1 MTMTECEKI
10 LIVEDDVS
18 FCALLVD
25 EVEDAGY
32 RVCSAHTVEEARPT
46 LTEWSPDLV
55 LCDLRLPG
63 VDGLTFLHLTRELA
77 LPPAFI
83 LITAFGTVPQAVEAL
98 KAGADDFLTK
108 PLDLD
113 HLRLR
118 LARTL
123 ENRRLRRE
131 IGRFHEQFG
140 RADFQ
145 GMVGRS
151 EVMRV
156 LFEQIQRVA
165 QAAGPVLI
173 IGESGTGKELV
184 ARAIHEEGARA
195 GKAFTAV
202 NCAGVPEDLLE
213 SEFFGHLAGSF
224 TGAVRP
230 RKGLFAE
237 AVGGTLFL
245 DEIGEMPV
253 NLQAKLLRVLQEG
266 KMRSVGSD
274 KEQPVDVRVVAATNR
289 DLEQAVAGGEF
300 RTDLYYRL
308 ETFVLQVP
316 ALRERGK
323 DRELLAGRFIAQFA
337 AQAGRPDLTLSE
349 SALELIKRYSFPG
362 NVRELQNAMERAV
375 TFCTGNVIEPE
386 HLPTRLRERGDAQS
400 VAEQSTGPPIPL
412 LQSADGLIT
421 LAELEE
427 RYIDYV
433 LKRVGGNKRRAA
445 ALLGIGRRTLYRRLG
460 EDESQGSE

>member
-1 MTMTECEKI
+1 MAESEKI

-32 RVCSAHTVEEARPT
+32 RVRSAHTVEEAHAT
-46 LTEWSPDLV
+46 LAEWPPDLV

-63 VDGLTFLHLTRELA
+63 ADGLTFLQLTRELA

-131 IGRFHEQFG
+131 ISRLHEQFG
-140 RADFQ
+140 RGDFR

-156 LFEQIQRVA
+156 LFEQIRRVA

-184 ARAIHEEGARA
+184 ARAIHEESKRA
-195 GKAFTAV
+195 DKAFIAV
-202 NCAGVPEDLLE
+202 NCAGVPEELLE
-213 SEFFGHLAGSF
+213 SEFFGHLAGAF
-224 TGAVRP
+224 TGAART

-245 DEIGEMPV
+245 DEIAEMPV

-266 KMRSVGSD
+266 RMRPVGSD
-274 KEQPVDVRVVAATNR
+274 KEQPVNVRVVAATNR
-289 DLEQAVAGGEF
+289 DLEQAVASGEF

-308 ETFVLQVP
+308 ETFVLQMP

-323 DRELLAGRFIAQFA
+323 DRELLASRFIAQFA
-337 AQAGRPDLTLSE
+337 AQAGRLNLTLSE
-349 SALELIKRYSFPG
+349 RALELIKRYSFPG

-375 TFCTGNVIEPE
+375 TFCTGNVIERE
-386 HLPTRLRERGDAQS
+386 HLPARLRERSEGQS
-400 VAEQSTGPPIPL
+400 TVEQTSGLPMLLLQNAEQL
-412 LQSADGLIT
+412 VT

-433 LKRVGGNKRRAA
+433 LKRVDGNKRRAA
-445 ALLGIGRRTLYRRLG
+445 ALLGIGRRTLYRHLG
-460 EDESQGSE
+460 EDDFSASK

>member
-1 MTMTECEKI
+1 MSTAEKI
-10 LIVEDDVS
+10 LIVEDDVK
-18 FCALLVD
+18 FCALLSD
-25 EVEDAGY
+25 EVADAGY
-32 RVCSAHTVEEARPT
+32 QVRSANTVEEARLILSGWP
-46 LTEWSPDLV
+46 PDLV

-63 VDGLTFLHLTRELA
+63 ADGLTLLRLTRDLT

-123 ENRRLRRE
+123 EVRRLRRE
-131 IGRFHEQFG
+131 IEQFQRQFG
-140 RADFQ
+140 RGDFH
-145 GMVGRS
+145 GIVGRS
-151 EVMRV
+151 EPMQS
-156 LFEQIQRVA
+156 LFEQVRRVA

-184 ARAIHEEGARA
+184 ARAVHEESPRA
-195 GKAFTAV
+195 GQPFIAV

-213 SEFFGHLAGSF
+213 SEFFGHVAGAF
-224 TGAVRP
+224 TGAAKA
-230 RKGLFAE
+230 RKGLFTE
-237 AVGGTLFL
+237 ASGGTLLL
-245 DEIGEMPV
+245 DEIGEMPQS
-253 NLQAKLLRVLQEG
+253 LQAKLLRVLQEG
-266 KMRSVGSD
+266 KVRPVGGD
-274 KEQPVDVRVVAATNR
+274 REQPVDVRVVAATNR
-289 DLEQAVAGGEF
+289 DLEQAAGSGEF
-300 RTDLYYRL
+300 REDLYYRL

-316 ALRERGK
+316 PLRERGD
-323 DRELLAGRFIAQFA
+323 DRELLAVRFIAQFA
-337 AQAGRPDLTLSE
+337 AQAGRDGLALSE
-349 SALELIKRYSFPG
+349 SALQLIKRYPFPG

-375 TFCTGNVIEPE
+375 TFCTGKTIEPE
-386 HLPTRLRERGDAQS
+386 HLPKRLRERS
-400 VAEQSTGPPIPL
+400 HEMVTPEQKSGLPL
-412 LQSADGLIT
+412 TMLQHADGLLT

-433 LKRVGGNKRRAA
+433 LERVGGNKRRAA

-460 EDESQGSE
+460 EDDGPVAD

>member
-1 MTMTECEKI
+1 MVESEKI

-32 RVCSAHTVEEARPT
+32 RVRSAHTVEEARAT
-46 LTEWSPDLV
+46 LAEWPPDLV

-63 VDGLTFLHLTRELA
+63 ADGLTFLRLTRELA

-131 IGRFHEQFG
+131 IRHFHEQFG
-140 RADFQ
+140 RGDFR

-156 LFEQIQRVA
+156 LFEQIRRVA

-184 ARAIHEEGARA
+184 ARAIHEESNRA
-195 GKAFTAV
+195 DKAFIAV

-213 SEFFGHLAGSF
+213 SEFFGHLAGAF
-224 TGAVRP
+224 TGAARA

-245 DEIGEMPV
+245 DEIAEMPV

-266 KMRSVGSD
+266 RMRPVGSD
-274 KEQPVDVRVVAATNR
+274 KEQPVDARVVAATNR
-289 DLEQAVAGGEF
+289 DLERAVASGQF

-323 DRELLAGRFIAQFA
+323 DRELLAGRFIAQFS
-337 AQAGRPDLTLSE
+337 AQAGRLNLTLSE
-349 SALELIKRYSFPG
+349 SALELVKRYSFPG

-375 TFCTGNVIEPE
+375 TFCTGNVIERE
-386 HLPTRLRERGDAQS
+386 HLPARLRERGEGQS
-400 VAEQSTGPPIPL
+400 TVEHTIGLPMPMLRNAEQL
-412 LQSADGLIT
+412 VT

-460 EDESQGSE
+460 EDDFSASK